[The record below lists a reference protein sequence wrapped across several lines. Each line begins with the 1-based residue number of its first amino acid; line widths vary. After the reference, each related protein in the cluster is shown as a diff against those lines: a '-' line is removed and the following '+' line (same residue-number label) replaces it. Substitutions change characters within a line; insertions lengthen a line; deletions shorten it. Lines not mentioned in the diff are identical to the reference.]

1 MLVGVAQARDV
12 EFDAVYA
19 GDWMLH
25 CHLPHHM
32 MNQMVSMVGPAA
44 DAHHLHAAPV
54 APNAREVKGYPQ
66 DMWQVMDAPFAD
78 KPECDGL
85 RPGWSAAMMG
95 MMTLIRV
102 LEPAHYDRIMARKAA
117 AAGARGAA

>member
-1 MLVGVAQARDV
+1 M
-12 EFDAVYA
+12 EFDAVHT

-32 MNQMVSMVGPAA
+32 MNQMVTMVGPA
-44 DAHHLHAAPV
+44 DDSHHLHAAPV
-54 APNAREVKGYPQ
+54 AQNARSVKGYPQ
-66 DMWQVMDAPFAD
+66 DMWQVMDEPFKD
-78 KPECDGL
+78 RPECDGL

-102 LEPAHYDRIMARKAA
+102 LEPPQYDRIVALQAA
-117 AAGARGAA
+117 ARSAWGAA